1 MARDYARLRERN
13 QVTLPASVVEL
24 MGLNLGDIV
33 EFSMNGKGGVQLHP
47 AKIVKVG
54 SAEARQEE
62 KAAKQDIQEGKY
74 TLIRSVGDFRKHVEK
89 LRKGEV
95 PSVAEPEA
103 EHLTESQKHDVEA
116 VVETTLMKL
125 LSSLIEAP
133 GNSHK
138 RHRHEERAA
147 QRRQVRSQAGESV

>member
-13 QVTLPASVVEL
+13 QVTLPASVVEQ

-33 EFSMNGKGGVQLHP
+33 EFSTNGKGGVQLHP

-62 KAAKQDIQEGKY
+62 NAAKQDIQEGRY
-74 TLIRSVGDFRKHVEK
+74 TSIRSLGDFRKHVEK
-89 LRKGEV
+89 LRKGEA

-103 EHLTESQKHDVEA
+103 EHLTESQRHDVEA
-116 VVETTLMKL
+116 LVQTMLMKL
-125 LSSLIEAP
+125 LSSVVETP
-133 GNSHK
+133 RSSRK
-138 RHRHEERAA
+138 RHEERAT
-147 QRRQVRSQAGESV
+147 QRRQV

>member
-1 MARDYARLRERN
+1 MAREYARLRERN

-33 EFSMNGKGGVQLHP
+33 EFSTNGKGGVQLHP

-62 KAAKQDIQEGKY
+62 TAAKQDIQEGKY

-89 LRKGEV
+89 LRKGEA
-95 PSVAEPEA
+95 PSVAEPET
-103 EHLTESQKHDVEA
+103 EHLTESQRHDVET
-116 VVETTLMKL
+116 VVETTLIKL
-125 LSSLIEAP
+125 LSSLVEAP
-133 GNSHK
+133 GSSHK
-138 RHRHEERAA
+138 RHHHEERVA
-147 QRRQVRSQAGESV
+147 QRRPVRSQAGESV

>member
-1 MARDYARLRERN
+1 MAREYARLRERN
-13 QVTLPASVVEL
+13 QVTLPASVVEQ

-33 EFSMNGKGGVQLHP
+33 EFSTNGNGGVQLHP

-62 KAAKQDIQEGKY
+62 SAAKQDIQEGRY

-89 LRKGEV
+89 LRKGEA

-103 EHLTESQKHDVEA
+103 EHLTESQRHDVEA
-116 VVETTLMKL
+116 LVQTMLMKL
-125 LSSLIEAP
+125 LSSLVETP
-133 GNSHK
+133 RGSRK
-138 RHRHEERAA
+138 RHEERAT
-147 QRRQVRSQAGESV
+147 QRRQV